1 MKSRAGILAALRVMC
16 GGSRQ
21 RLVTARGPFLHAA
34 VEACKVAC
42 CMGRIAADFVQRKE
56 AVVAVEKRVLDA
68 LRHSRARKLL
78 EPIAGKSCC
87 FRVCCPS
94 FAFEEGS
101 NACDGLGKVRL
112 SLTGLS
118 SCRIKHGAVALVHRL
133 ARPISPIDRHGG

>member
-68 LRHSRARKLL
+68 LRHGRARKLL

-87 FRVCCPS
+87 SFRLRSSS
-94 FAFEEGS
+94 FACEEGS

-112 SLTGLS
+112 RLTGLS
-118 SCRIKHGAVALVHRL
+118 TCRIKHGA
-133 ARPISPIDRHGG
+133 